1 MRLRAGA
8 RGSSRPRERDGHD
21 GHDARQKLLVAGF
34 DHFRVVFEN
43 APIGVA
49 LLTPDG
55 RFALVNR
62 ALTELLGFA
71 PDELTR
77 LALTEVM
84 HPDDVAAHGK
94 VTANLAY
101 GWERTVERRLVRA
114 DGTTVWVALTNELVR
129 DGEIPLY
136 VVAHVED
143 ITQRRETERAL
154 REAEERFRRAFEDSP
169 IGMALVATDGQF
181 LRVNRTLCEIT
192 GFADAELLERT
203 FQDITHPEDLAE
215 DVDQV
220 ERAVNGEIRTYG
232 MEKRYVR
239 PDGEIVWVRLSVTL
253 VRDDDGSPLYF
264 VSEVEDVGER
274 KRSQLELQRLANFD
288 PLTGLGNRRKL
299 TADLEEAL
307 ALPET
312 AVPHML
318 IIFDL
323 NGFKHYNDTFGHPA
337 GDALLARLATQLA
350 EAAATHGEAYRLGGD
365 EFCVLGAPP
374 PGEAESYVSATVT
387 ALEEEGAGFA
397 VSASFGAAILPEEA
411 QTASAALTVADRRL
425 YAQKHLAQA
434 ERGRPHD
441 VLLLALR
448 EREPTLGDHCANVAE
463 LATAVGERLALPE
476 SELDELRRAAE
487 LHDIG
492 KLAMPDAVLRK
503 QGPLTQG
510 EWSLMRSHTLIGER
524 ILASSPALGPVGS
537 IVRSTHERWDG
548 SGYPDGLAGEAIPR
562 SARIIAVCDAYTAMA
577 SGRPYQLAR
586 STRSALDEL
595 RSGGGT
601 QFDPEVVAALC
612 DEVRSR
618 DDRAG
623 VSA

>member
-21 GHDARQKLLVAGF
+21 DKSLVAGF

-62 ALTELLGFA
+62 ALTELLGYA

-101 GWERTVERRLVRA
+101 GWERAVERRLVRA

-274 KRSQLELQRLANFD
+274 KRRSSSCN
-288 PLTGLGNRRKL
+288 GLRTSIRSRG
-299 TADLEEAL
+299 
-307 ALPET
+307 
-312 AVPHML
+312 
-318 IIFDL
+318 
-323 NGFKHYNDTFGHPA
+323 
-337 GDALLARLATQLA
+337 
-350 EAAATHGEAYRLGGD
+350 
-365 EFCVLGAPP
+365 
-374 PGEAESYVSATVT
+374 SAT
-387 ALEEEGAGFA
+387 A
-397 VSASFGAAILPEEA
+397 AS
-411 QTASAALTVADRRL
+411 
-425 YAQKHLAQA
+425 
-434 ERGRPHD
+434 
-441 VLLLALR
+441 
-448 EREPTLGDHCANVAE
+448 
-463 LATAVGERLALPE
+463 
-476 SELDELRRAAE
+476 
-487 LHDIG
+487 
-492 KLAMPDAVLRK
+492 
-503 QGPLTQG
+503 
-510 EWSLMRSHTLIGER
+510 
-524 ILASSPALGPVGS
+524 
-537 IVRSTHERWDG
+537 
-548 SGYPDGLAGEAIPR
+548 
-562 SARIIAVCDAYTAMA
+562 
-577 SGRPYQLAR
+577 
-586 STRSALDEL
+586 
-595 RSGGGT
+595 
-601 QFDPEVVAALC
+601 
-612 DEVRSR
+612 
-618 DDRAG
+618 
-623 VSA
+623 

>member
-1 MRLRAGA
+1 MRLRAA
-8 RGSSRPRERDGHD
+8 VRRSSRPRDRGEHD
-21 GHDARQKLLVAGF
+21 ESLVAGA
-34 DHFRVVFEN
+34 DHFRVAFEN

-55 RFALVNR
+55 RFALVNG
-62 ALTELLGFA
+62 ALTRLLGYE

-101 GWERTVERRLVRA
+101 GWERAVERRLVRA
-114 DGTTVWVALTNELVR
+114 DGTTIWVALTNELVR
-129 DGEIPLY
+129 DGETPLY

-169 IGMALVATDGQF
+169 IGMALVATDGRF
-181 LRVNRTLCEIT
+181 LRVNHTLCEIT
-192 GFADAELLERT
+192 GFSEEALLERT
-203 FQDITHPEDLAE
+203 FHDITHPEDLDE
-215 DVDQV
+215 DVGQA
-220 ERAVNGEIRTYG
+220 ERAVDGEIRSYG
-232 MEKRYVR
+232 VEKRYVR

-288 PLTGLGNRRKL
+288 PLTALGNRRKL
-299 TADLEEAL
+299 TADLESAL
-307 ALPET
+307 ALRET
-312 AVPHML
+312 TVPQML

-337 GDALLARLATQLA
+337 GDALLARLATRLA
-350 EAAATHGEAYRLGGD
+350 EAAESHGEAYRLGGD

-374 PGEAESYVSATVT
+374 PAEAESYVSATVT

-397 VSASFGAAILPEEA
+397 VSASFGAALLPEEA
-411 QTASAALTVADRRL
+411 ETASAALTVADRRL
-425 YAQKHLAQA
+425 YAQKHLFQT

-448 EREPTLGDHCANVAE
+448 EREPTLGEHCVNVAE
-463 LATAVGERLALPE
+463 LATVVGERLAL
-476 SELDELRRAAE
+476 SDVELEELRRAAE

-503 QGPLTQG
+503 QGPLTRS
-510 EWSLMRSHTLIGER
+510 EWSLMRRHTLIGER
-524 ILASSPALGPVGS
+524 ILASSPALGSVAT

-562 SARIIAVCDAYTAMA
+562 AARIIAVCDAYTAMA
-577 SGRPYQLAR
+577 AGRPYQLAR
-586 STRSALDEL
+586 STPRALDEL
-595 RSGGGT
+595 RSGAGT
-601 QFDPEVVAALC
+601 QFDPAVVTALC
-612 DEVRSR
+612 VELGSR
-618 DDRAG
+618 DDRSG

>member
-21 GHDARQKLLVAGF
+21 ERLLVAGF

-312 AVPHML
+312 AAPHML

>member
-21 GHDARQKLLVAGF
+21 ERLLVAGF

-62 ALTELLGFA
+62 ALTELLGYA

-448 EREPTLGDHCANVAE
+448 EREPTLGDHCASVAE

-476 SELDELRRAAE
+476 SELDELRRAGE

-586 STRSALDEL
+586 SPRSALDEL

>member
-1 MRLRAGA
+1 M
-8 RGSSRPRERDGHD
+8 
-21 GHDARQKLLVAGF
+21 LVAGF

>member
-21 GHDARQKLLVAGF
+21 ERLLVAGF

>member
-21 GHDARQKLLVAGF
+21 ERLLVAGF

-62 ALTELLGFA
+62 ALTELLGYA

>member
-21 GHDARQKLLVAGF
+21 EKLLVAGF